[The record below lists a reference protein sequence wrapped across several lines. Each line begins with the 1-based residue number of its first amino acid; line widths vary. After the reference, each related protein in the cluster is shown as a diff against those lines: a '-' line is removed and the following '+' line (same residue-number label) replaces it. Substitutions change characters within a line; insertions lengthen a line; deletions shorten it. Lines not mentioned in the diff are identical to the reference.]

1 MIDNKA
7 AEQIRR
13 DGEALRR
20 SGVDASHARKVE
32 ENARRL
38 VDSGMEKRERTE
50 QRNR

>member
-13 DGEALRR
+13 DSESLRQ
-20 SGVDASHARKVE
+20 SGVDRSHVRKAE

>member
-7 AEQIRR
+7 GEQIRQ

-20 SGVDASHARKVE
+20 SGMDRDHVRKVE
-32 ENARRL
+32 EGARRL
-38 VDSGMEKRERTE
+38 TDRGMEQRERNA

>member
-1 MIDNKA
+1 VIDRKA
-7 AEQIRR
+7 QEQIRK
-13 DGEALRR
+13 DSESLRQSGMDR
-20 SGVDASHARKVE
+20 SHVRKVE

>member
-20 SGVDASHARKVE
+20 SGVDPSHVRKVE
-32 ENARRL
+32 DNARRL
-38 VDSGMEKRERTE
+38 TDRGMEQRERNA

>member
-13 DGEALRR
+13 DGEALRQ
-20 SGVDASHARKVE
+20 SGVDPSHVRKVE
-32 ENARRL
+32 DNARRL
-38 VDSGMEKRERTE
+38 TDAGMERKERDA